1 MRSQI
6 NLPGLRVMAMA
17 RPCKPR
23 TEILLVRQAVEELGL
38 AGSARGRAK
47 SLARKV
53 ADLVVGQFA
62 QDDLIASLARAEVGL
77 GKPALAELAF
87 GDDSAAGEI
96 AQCLAV
102 ASFERRGCRHA
113 PASEWK
119 VIDSELGAALASQLT
134 ERFRRSLK

>member
-1 MRSQI
+1 MQSQI
-6 NLPGLRVMAMA
+6 RLSGLRIMAMA
-17 RPCKPR
+17 RPCKSR
-23 TEILLVRQAVEELGL
+23 MEILLVRQAIEELKL
-38 AGSARGRAK
+38 AGSARARAK
-47 SLARKV
+47 SLAQKV

-62 QDDLIASLARAEVGL
+62 QDELIASLVRAEVGL

-113 PASEWK
+113 PAIEWK
-119 VIDSELGAALASQLT
+119 VIDSELGAALALQLT